1 MIALSVICAESFA
14 SLICK
19 FVNKPAC
26 GMSAQG
32 TNEIAEIVWNNP
44 NNYGFGQT
52 SEMFLVVF
60 DTISFTIK

>member
-1 MIALSVICAESFA
+1 
-14 SLICK
+14 
-19 FVNKPAC
+19 
-26 GMSAQG
+26 MSAQG

-60 DTISFTIK
+60 VTISVTIKWKWHGQGFMRIK